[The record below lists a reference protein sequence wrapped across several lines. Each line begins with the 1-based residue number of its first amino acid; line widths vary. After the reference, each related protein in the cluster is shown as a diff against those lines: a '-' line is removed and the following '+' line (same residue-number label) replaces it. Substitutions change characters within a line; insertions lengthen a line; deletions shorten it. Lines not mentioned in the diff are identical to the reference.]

1 MTSAISL
8 NDSLTSV
15 VAGMGTSRDKSST
28 VTYTA
33 PSLTDREAI
42 DAYSGAWL
50 PRKIVDQAAKD
61 CFRKWREWQG
71 DQVQNGKLEA
81 EEKRLDLRSKYER
94 AMVLARL
101 LGRAHVYLDL
111 GDDPSQPAIPDRVK
125 AGGIRFATV
134 LSRREIADGDIDD
147 DPMSAYYG
155 MPKYYDIMSPSQ
167 GLVRIHPSRLVT
179 FWGDES
185 PQDLVYGR
193 KGNSVLQ
200 AAMPA
205 IKRHDSTVA
214 NVAGLVFEARVDV
227 ITVPDLAVLMQ
238 DEAQSKAVLDRFRL
252 MATMKGNNGLVL
264 LSGSANKDVPGETW
278 DTKPTTFA
286 TLPDIIEKAQEE
298 VSAASGIP
306 RAILFGVSGGG
317 LGSTGD
323 LELSNYY
330 DMIGTIQS
338 NDIEPALSIM
348 DECLIR
354 SALGNR
360 PDDLWYNWS
369 SLWQMSDK
377 EKAEIADK
385 ITTSGERLIR
395 MGMPADVAIPAT
407 VSALVQGGMFPGI
420 EGMMQEY
427 LEGNG
432 DSLEP
437 EGYEDDL
444 PETSDEPRAPIV
456 MDYKSPSI
464 KLNDMIA
471 KYIATGEIDVD

>member
-28 VTYTA
+28 VSYTA

-61 CFRKWREWQG
+61 AFRKWREWHG
-71 DQVQNGKLEA
+71 DTDTNGKIEK
-81 EEKRLDLRSKYER
+81 EEKRLDLRAKLER
-94 AMVLARL
+94 AMILARL
-101 LGRAHVYLDL
+101 LGRAHVYFDL
-111 GDDPSQPAIPDRVK
+111 GDDPSQPAVPERVK
-125 AGGIRFATV
+125 LGGIRFATV

-155 MPKYYDIMSPSQ
+155 MPRYYDLMSPSQ

-306 RAILFGVSGGG
+306 RAILFGTSGGG

-330 DMIGTIQS
+330 DTINTIQS
-338 NDIEPALSIM
+338 NDIEPSLTIL

-360 PDDLWYNWS
+360 PADLWYSWA

-385 ITTSGERLIR
+385 ITTSAERLIR

-407 VSALVQGGMFPGI
+407 VSALVECGMFPGL
-420 EGMMQEY
+420 EKGMDDY
-427 LEGNG
+427 LAEN
-432 DSLEP
+432 DDTLEP
-437 EGYEDDL
+437 EMDEADL
-444 PETSDEPRAPIV
+444 PGGSDSDEPGQFVNDAI
-456 MDYKSPSI
+456 MKYKPPMSI
-464 KLNDMIA
+464 EDMLGA
-471 KYIATGEIDVD
+471 YLSVD

>member
-1 MTSAISL
+1 MAQVIAK
-8 NDSLTSV
+8 DSLTSLV
-15 VAGMGTSRDKSST
+15 SGMGTDRDKSAT
-28 VTYTA
+28 VRY
-33 PSLTDREAI
+33 SQSYVTDEELI
-42 DAYSGAWL
+42 NAYSGAWL

-61 CFRKWREWQG
+61 AFRKWREWHG
-71 DQVQNGKLEA
+71 DTDTNGKIEK
-81 EEKRLDLRSKYER
+81 EEKRLDLRAKLER
-94 AMVLARL
+94 AMILARL
-101 LGRAHVYLDL
+101 LGRAHVYFDL
-111 GDDPSQPAIPDRVK
+111 GDDPATPANPARVR

-155 MPKYYDIMSPSQ
+155 IPRYYDLMSPSQ

-227 ITVPDLAVLMQ
+227 ITVPGLGELLADQ
-238 DEAQSKAVLDRFRL
+238 EQGQAILDRFRL
-252 MATMKGNNGLVL
+252 MATMKGNNGMVL
-264 LSGSANKDVPGETW
+264 LSGTTNKDLPSETW
-278 DTKPTTFA
+278 EQKNATFA

-298 VSAASGIP
+298 VSAAAKIP
-306 RAILFGVSGGG
+306 RAVLFGASGGG

-323 LELSNYY
+323 LELSSYY
-330 DMIGTIQS
+330 DMISTIQS
-338 NDIEPALSIM
+338 SDIEPSLTIL

-360 PDDLWYNWS
+360 PADLWYSWA

-385 ITTSGERLIR
+385 ITTSAERLIR

-407 VSALVQGGMFPGI
+407 VSALVECGMFPGL
-420 EGMMQEY
+420 EKGMDDY
-427 LEGNG
+427 LAEN
-432 DSLEP
+432 DDTLEP
-437 EGYEDDL
+437 EMDEADL
-444 PETSDEPRAPIV
+444 PGGSYSDEPGQFVNDAI
-456 MDYKSPSI
+456 MKYKPPMSI
-464 KLNDMIA
+464 EDMLGA
-471 KYIATGEIDVD
+471 YLSVD